1 MVRGVRGA
9 VQVKKNLKKDIFAA
23 TQKLLGKIAQENN
36 IDRQDI
42 ASIFLTAT
50 PDLNADFPAYAVR
63 EMGWNSVPL
72 LCAQEMDVPG
82 AMKKVIRVLV
92 HVNCDKSQHEIKHQY
107 LGATQKLRKDLSGG
121 KK

>member
-1 MVRGVRGA
+1 MVRGIRGA
-9 VQVKKNLKKDIFAA
+9 VQANKNSKKEIFVA
-23 TQKLLGKIAQENN
+23 TQRLLQKILKENN
-36 IDRQDI
+36 INLEDI

-50 PDLNADFPAYAVR
+50 VDLNADFPAYAVR

-82 AMKKVIRVLV
+82 AMKRVIRVLV
-92 HVNCDKSQHEIKHQY
+92 HVNYDKSQNEIKHQY
-107 LGATQKLRKDLSGG
+107 LGATKKLRKDLSGG

>member
-9 VQVKKNLKKDIFAA
+9 VQVNKNSKKEIFVS
-23 TQKLLGKIAQENN
+23 TQKLLLKTMKENN
-36 IDRQDI
+36 INLEDI

-50 PDLNADFPAYAVR
+50 VDLNADFPAYAVR

-82 AMKKVIRVLV
+82 AMKRVIRVLV
-92 HVNCDKSQHEIKHQY
+92 HVNCDKSQ
-107 LGATQKLRKDLSGG
+107 
-121 KK
+121 

>member
-9 VQVKKNLKKDIFAA
+9 VQVNKNSKKEIFVA
-23 TQKLLGKIAQENN
+23 TQKLLQKMVKENN
-36 IDRQDI
+36 IDRQNI
-42 ASIFLTAT
+42 ASIFMTAT
-50 PDLNADFPAYAVR
+50 VDLNADFPAYAVR

-82 AMKKVIRVLV
+82 AMKRVIRVLV
-92 HVNCDKSQHEIKHQY
+92 HVNSDKSQHEIKHQY
-107 LGATQKLRKDLSGG
+107 LGATKKLRKDLSGG

>member
-1 MVRGVRGA
+1 MRGA
-9 VQVKKNLKKDIFAA
+9 VQVKKNNRKEIFTA
-23 TQKLLGKIAQENN
+23 TKKLLLTILTENEIN
-36 IDRQDI
+36 QDDI

-50 PDLNADFPAYAVR
+50 VDLTADFPAYAVR

-72 LCAQEMDVPG
+72 LCAQELEVPNS
-82 AMKKVIRVLV
+82 MKRVIRVLV

-107 LGATQKLRKDLSGG
+107 LGATKKLRKDLLGG

>member
-9 VQVKKNLKKDIFAA
+9 VQATKNSKKEIFTA
-23 TQKLLGKIAQENN
+23 TQKLLQKIVKENN
-36 IDRQDI
+36 IDPQDI

-50 PDLNADFPAYAVR
+50 EDLNADFPAYAVR

-82 AMKKVIRVLV
+82 AMKRVIRVLV

-107 LGATQKLRKDLSGG
+107 LGATKKLRKDLLGG
-121 KK
+121 KR

>member
-9 VQVKKNLKKDIFAA
+9 VQVKKNRKKEIFTA
-23 TQKLLGKIAQENN
+23 TQKLLLEIVKENDIN
-36 IDRQDI
+36 LQDI

-50 PDLNADFPAYAVR
+50 VDLNADFPAYTLR

-72 LCAQEMDVPG
+72 LCAQEMDVPN
-82 AMKKVIRVLV
+82 AMKRVIRVLV
-92 HVNCDKSQHEIKHQY
+92 HFNTDKSQKEIKHQY
-107 LGATQKLRKDLSGG
+107 LGATQKLRKDLLGG